1 MSRHPRMNS
10 LLAPWLGAGL
20 LVLASASW
28 AVPAE
33 PEPAASPAA
42 AAQGQPITF
51 EAALQQAL
59 LTDGALRNARAAV
72 HIARA
77 QHAQL
82 RSRFFP
88 TAGVEARQGRRV
100 VDELQEPVERH
111 LRRSEGFVRWNLY
124 NGGADR
130 SALAAAELDVAAAEA
145 DARQALEEAC
155 ERVGKAWAELHRQQA
170 VHRHA
175 LQRHAEVQGLAERV
189 ARQVAAGKSPDA
201 DGQMAQSALIDA
213 ELAMAG
219 SAADLAG
226 AQAQLAV
233 ITGQPGAV
241 LAVPHGAATH
251 SPWGPPP
258 GLSLAAALDDWWTQA
273 VAGHAG
279 SQAAAVRRRAAQARV
294 PLIAPEYLPRAD
306 LDLRKTLSERT
317 APAESTRERRGW
329 TLSITYE
336 VPLGGAATAR
346 RDENVARADAAEAEA
361 WRSLQAVRGELAVV
375 RQQALQAAD
384 ALPALARQRGHLE
397 AVVRASE
404 LQYQAGRRSL
414 LQLIDQRDRRFN
426 AEQREADTQARLADA
441 LLRLGVLTGS
451 LGAQLGVAESFAAP
465 PPPATESGACHAVS
479 PCFDWIH

>member
-1 MSRHPRMNS
+1 MRMHFV
-10 LLAPWLGAGL
+10 LPGLLGAGL
-20 LVLASASW
+20 LMVASLAW
-28 AVPAE
+28 ATPAE
-33 PEPAASPAA
+33 PLPSPSPPAPAATSDALPLAF
-42 AAQGQPITF
+42 GT
-51 EAALQQAL
+51 ALQQAL

-72 HIARA
+72 HTARA

-100 VDELQEPVERH
+100 VDELQGPVERH
-111 LRRSEGFVRWNLY
+111 VRRSEGFVRWNLY

-155 ERVGKAWAELHRQQA
+155 ERVGKAWAELRKQQT

-175 LQRHAEVQGLAERV
+175 LQRHAEVRALAERV
-189 ARQVAAGKSPDA
+189 ARQVEAGKSPDA
-201 DGQMAQSALIDA
+201 DGQLAQSALIDA
-213 ELAMAG
+213 ELALAG

-233 ITGQPGAV
+233 IAGLPGPV
-241 LAVPHGAATH
+241 LAVTDGAATAL
-251 SPWGPPP
+251 PWGPPP
-258 GLSLAAALDDWWTQA
+258 GLALAAPLDDWWTQA

-279 SQAAAVRRRAAQARV
+279 SQAAAVRRSAAQARV

-317 APAESTRERRGW
+317 APSEPARERRGW

-375 RQQALQAAD
+375 RQQALQSAD

-465 PPPATESGACHAVS
+465 PPPAIQSGACGSVS